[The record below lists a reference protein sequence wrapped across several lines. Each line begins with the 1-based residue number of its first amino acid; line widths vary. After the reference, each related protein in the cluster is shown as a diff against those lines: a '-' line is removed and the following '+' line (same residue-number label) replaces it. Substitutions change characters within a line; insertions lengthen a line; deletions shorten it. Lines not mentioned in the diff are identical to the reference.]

1 MLEEHVKE
9 YVKDDADCMNVI
21 TLAESVE
28 TIQKELHKIKSIM
41 SKQLK
46 NTTDYI
52 SWSED
57 DWLSAINNFRYN
69 CIVSLLQQFSTD
81 ILNDV
86 DNKLF
91 TDYDILTLKWF
102 ARKESYNE
110 MMSYTSDPLWRLIIV
125 NKLCMFMHICR
136 KLNSTDRIV
145 VNSSFESARITA
157 YVNNN

>member
-28 TIQKELHKIKSIM
+28 VIQKELHKIKSIM

-57 DWLSAINNFRYN
+57 DWLSVINNFRYN

-102 ARKESYNE
+102 AR
-110 MMSYTSDPLWRLIIV
+110 
-125 NKLCMFMHICR
+125 
-136 KLNSTDRIV
+136 
-145 VNSSFESARITA
+145 
-157 YVNNN
+157 

>member
-1 MLEEHVKE
+1 MLED
-9 YVKDDADCMNVI
+9 YIKDDTDCINAI
-21 TLAESVE
+21 TLADSVE
-28 TIQKELHKIKSIM
+28 VIQKELSKIKSIL

-46 NTTDYI
+46 NKTDYI

-57 DWLSAINNFRYN
+57 DWLNDINNFRYN
-69 CIVSLLQQFSTD
+69 CIVSLVQQFSVD

-86 DNKLF
+86 DSKLF

-110 MMSYTSDPLWRLIIV
+110 MMSYTADPLWRLIIV
-125 NKLCMFMHICR
+125 NKLCMFMRICR
-136 KLNSTDRIV
+136 KLDGADRIV
-145 VNSSFESARITA
+145 VNSSFESARIKA

>member
-1 MLEEHVKE
+1 MLEK
-9 YVKDDADCMNVI
+9 YVKDNVDCLDAI

-28 TIQKELHKIKSIM
+28 VIQKELHKIKSIL

-57 DWLSAINNFRYN
+57 DWLNAINNFRYN

-110 MMSYTSDPLWRLIIV
+110 MMSYTADPLWRLSIV

-136 KLNSTDRIV
+136 KLDSADRIV
-145 VNSSFESARITA
+145 VNSSFETARIKV

>member
-1 MLEEHVKE
+1 MLEE
-9 YVKDDADCMNVI
+9 YIKDDVDCMNVAI
-21 TLAESVE
+21 LTESVE
-28 TIQKELHKIKSIM
+28 VIQRELYKIKSVM

-46 NTTDYI
+46 NNTDYI

-57 DWLSAINNFRYN
+57 DWLNDISNFRYN
-69 CIVSLLQQFSTD
+69 CIVSLMRQFSTD
-81 ILNDV
+81 MLNDV

-136 KLNSTDRIV
+136 KLNSTDRII
-145 VNSSFESARITA
+145 VNSSFESARIKV

>member
-1 MLEEHVKE
+1 MLEK
-9 YVKDDADCMNVI
+9 YVKDDVDCLDAI
-21 TLAESVE
+21 TLAESVDV
-28 TIQKELHKIKSIM
+28 IQKELYKIKSVM

-46 NTTDYI
+46 NNTDYI

-69 CIVSLLQQFSTD
+69 CIVSLMQQFSTD
-81 ILNDV
+81 MLNDV

-110 MMSYTSDPLWRLIIV
+110 MMSYTADPLWRLIIV
-125 NKLCMFMHICR
+125 NKLCMFMHICH
-136 KLNSTDRIV
+136 KLDNADRIV
-145 VNSSFESARITA
+145 VNSSFESARIKA

>member
-9 YVKDDADCMNVI
+9 YVKDDTDCMNVI

-28 TIQKELHKIKSIM
+28 VIQKELHKIKSIM

-69 CIVSLLQQFSTD
+69 CIISLLQQFSTD

-86 DNKLF
+86 DN
-91 TDYDILTLKWF
+91 
-102 ARKESYNE
+102 
-110 MMSYTSDPLWRLIIV
+110 
-125 NKLCMFMHICR
+125 
-136 KLNSTDRIV
+136 
-145 VNSSFESARITA
+145 
-157 YVNNN
+157 

>member
-9 YVKDDADCMNVI
+9 YVKDDADCMKVI

-28 TIQKELHKIKSIM
+28 VIQKELHKIKSVM

-46 NTTDYI
+46 DKTDYI
-52 SWSED
+52 GWSAD
-57 DWLSAINNFRYN
+57 DWLSAINNFRYT

-110 MMSYTSDPLWRLIIV
+110 MMSYTADPLWRLSIV
-125 NKLCMFMHICR
+125 NKLCMFMRICR
-136 KLNSTDRIV
+136 KLNSTDCII
-145 VNSSFESARITA
+145 VNSSFDSARITA
-157 YVNNN
+157 YANNN

>member
-1 MLEEHVKE
+1 MLEK
-9 YVKDDADCMNVI
+9 YVKDDVDCLDAI
-21 TLAESVE
+21 TFAESVDV
-28 TIQKELHKIKSIM
+28 IQKELYKIKSVM

-46 NTTDYI
+46 NNTDYI

-69 CIVSLLQQFSTD
+69 CIVSLMQQFSTD
-81 ILNDV
+81 MLNDV

-110 MMSYTSDPLWRLIIV
+110 MMSYTADPLWRLLIV
-125 NKLCMFMHICR
+125 TKLCMFMHICR
-136 KLNSTDRIV
+136 KLECADRIV
-145 VNSSFESARITA
+145 VNSSFESTRIKA

>member
-1 MLEEHVKE
+1 MLEK
-9 YVKDDADCMNVI
+9 YVKDDVDCLDAI

-28 TIQKELHKIKSIM
+28 VMQRELYKIKSIL

-57 DWLSAINNFRYN
+57 DWLNDISNFRYN

-110 MMSYTSDPLWRLIIV
+110 MMSYTSDPLWRLIVV

-136 KLNSTDRIV
+136 KLDSADRIV
-145 VNSSFESARITA
+145 VNSSFESARIKV

>member
-1 MLEEHVKE
+1 MLEK
-9 YVKDDADCMNVI
+9 YVKNDDECMSI
-21 TLAESVE
+21 PILTESVE
-28 TIQKELHKIKSIM
+28 AMQRELYKIKSIL

-52 SWSED
+52 SWSEE
-57 DWLSAINNFRYN
+57 DWLNDISNFRYN

-91 TDYDILTLKWF
+91 TDYDILALKWF

-136 KLNSTDRIV
+136 KLDSADRMV
-145 VNSSFESARITA
+145 VNSSFESARIKLH
-157 YVNNN
+157 VNNN

>member
-28 TIQKELHKIKSIM
+28 VIQKELHKIKSIM

-81 ILNDV
+81 ILNDYDV
-86 DNKLF
+86 RDIILSVVGKIDINIDDDDF
-91 TDYDILTLKWF
+91 TLLTIPETNIALSMKT
-102 ARKESYNE
+102 KG
-110 MMSYTSDPLWRLIIV
+110 
-125 NKLCMFMHICR
+125 
-136 KLNSTDRIV
+136 DRIEI
-145 VNSSFESARITA
+145 F
-157 YVNNN
+157 

>member
-1 MLEEHVKE
+1 
-9 YVKDDADCMNVI
+9 MNVI

-28 TIQKELHKIKSIM
+28 VIQKELHKIKSAM

-46 NTTDYI
+46 DKTDYI
-52 SWSED
+52 GWSAD
-57 DWLSAINNFRYN
+57 DWLSAINTFRYT

-110 MMSYTSDPLWRLIIV
+110 MMSYTADPLWRLIIV
-125 NKLCMFMHICR
+125 NKLCMFMRICR
-136 KLNSTDRIV
+136 KLNSTDCII
-145 VNSSFESARITA
+145 VNSSFDSARITA
-157 YVNNN
+157 YANNN